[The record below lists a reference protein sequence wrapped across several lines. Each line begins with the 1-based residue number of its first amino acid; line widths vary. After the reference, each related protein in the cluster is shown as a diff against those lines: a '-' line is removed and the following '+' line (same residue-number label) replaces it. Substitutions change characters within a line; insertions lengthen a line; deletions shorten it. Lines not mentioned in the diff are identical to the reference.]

1 MHQAHI
7 IVSGHVQGVFYRATC
22 QEVAVS
28 YGLKGYAKNMPSGD
42 VEVVAQ
48 GDKDK
53 IERLINWC
61 KKGPPG
67 AKVMSIK
74 VEWESSS
81 EVFYSFGIR

>member
-1 MHQAHI
+1 MYQVHI
-7 IVSGHVQGVFYRATC
+7 IVSGRVQGVFYRASC

-53 IERLINWC
+53 IERLIDWC
-61 KKGPPG
+61 KKGPQG
-67 AKVMSIK
+67 AKVMSVN
-74 VEWESSS
+74 VEWENPSQG
-81 EVFYSFGIR
+81 FYSFGIR